1 MRTFG
6 WLLVGWSVS
15 CALACG
21 DFARAQEEA
30 SSTPAGHSAHGE
42 IFNEGPRQQAYL
54 MPGTGA
60 VHIDITTENADAQR
74 FFDQG
79 LGQLHGFW
87 YFESERSFRHAA
99 MLDPD
104 CAMAYWGMAMSNFSN
119 DKRGS
124 GFIAEA
130 VKRRDG
136 CSLREQLHIDALNTY
151 FTTKGNE
158 KTKRQKYIL
167 KLEDIIHQVPDDIE
181 AKAFLAL
188 IQYTSNS
195 HGLPIVSRQ
204 SVDALM
210 DQVLEVQP
218 MHPCHHYRIH
228 LWDTNKPERALVSAS
243 LCGQSAPGIAHMW
256 HMPGHIYSRLKRY
269 DDAVYQQEA
278 SARVDHAHM
287 MRDRVLPC
295 QIHNYAH
302 NNEWCC
308 RNMNFIGRARDAV
321 SLAKNMIE
329 EPRHPKL
336 NDPGKRGSA
345 ANYGRTRLLE
355 TLVLYEMW
363 EELIELCDTV
373 YLEPSDNESDEV
385 KRLAALGRAHY
396 ALSQTEL
403 GDKQLAELESRL
415 EAINERTE
423 KAVEKAEQEARDKK
437 KSDKDIKKA
446 ADDARRGT
454 QSLTKSI
461 QTALDTVLGYQHL
474 AAGRNED
481 AVQVLA
487 KVSGLEKSHLAQA
500 YAAAG
505 NLEKAIEL
513 AQQAAQ
519 SGTGQVY
526 PLATYAEL
534 LNRAGRDPACEQ
546 QMKRLREL
554 SAHIDLDLRVFQRL
568 APAANALGWEEDWRI
583 KYQQPED
590 VGNRPDLAS
599 LGPFR
604 WQPTK
609 APEWSLPDSAGKT
622 VSLRQFEGRP
632 VLLIFYLGQSC
643 VHCVEQLQKFAPATK
658 DFQAAGISLVAV
670 STENREQVADS
681 LTTFE
686 GDFPIPLLADPT
698 LAAFK
703 SYRAFDDFEEIPLHG
718 TFLID
723 ENGLVRWQDISY
735 EPFMEN
741 EFLLKEAKR
750 LLAQP
755 VGAE

>member
-1 MRTFG
+1 MRNSG
-6 WLLVGWSVS
+6 WLLGSMAVCFALV
-15 CALACG
+15 CAAPVW
-21 DFARAQEEA
+21 AEEEA
-30 SSTPAGHSAHGE
+30 AATPAGHSTHGE
-42 IFNEGPRQQAYL
+42 IFNEGPRQKANL
-54 MPGTGA
+54 MQGTGA
-60 VHIDITTENADAQR
+60 VHIDITTESSEAQQ

-87 YFESERSFRHAA
+87 YFEAERSFRHAA

-130 VKRRDG
+130 VKHRDP

-151 FTTKGNE
+151 FTTKGND
-158 KTKRQKYIL
+158 KAKRQKYIA

-188 IQYTSNS
+188 IQYTSHS
-195 HGLPIVSRQ
+195 RGLPIVSRQ
-204 SVDALM
+204 TVDALL
-210 DQVLEVQP
+210 DQVFDVEP

-228 LWDTNKPERALVSAS
+228 LWDTAKPERALISAS
-243 LCGQSAPGIAHMW
+243 LGGQSAPSIAHMW

-269 DDAVYQQEA
+269 EDAVYQQEA

-308 RNMNFIGRARDAV
+308 RNLNFIGRARDAV
-321 SLAKNMIE
+321 TLAKNMIE

-336 NDPGKRGSA
+336 NDPAKRGSA
-345 ANYGRTRLLE
+345 ANYGRTRLLD

-363 EELIELCDTV
+363 EELIELADTV
-373 YLEPSDNESDEV
+373 YLEATDNESDEV
-385 KRLAALGRAHY
+385 KRLAALGRAYY
-396 ALSQTEL
+396 ALEQAESA
-403 GDKQLAELESRL
+403 DKLLADLEARL
-415 EAINERTE
+415 EAVNQETE
-423 KAVEKAEQEARDKK
+423 EAVAKAEQKARDEK

-446 ADDARRGT
+446 EETARRAT
-454 QSLTKSI
+454 QSRTKSI
-461 QTALDTVLGYQHL
+461 QTALDELVGYQHL
-474 AAGRNED
+474 AAGRHDE
-481 AVQVLA
+481 AVKVLA
-487 KVSGLEKSHLAQA
+487 KVSGLEKSHLAQV
-500 YAAAG
+500 YATSG
-505 NLEKAIEL
+505 DLDKAIEL

-519 SGTGQVY
+519 SGTNQVY

-534 LNRAGRDPACEQ
+534 LNRAGRDAACEQ

-554 SAHIDLDLRVFQRL
+554 SAHLDPNVRMFKRL
-568 APAANALGWEEDWRI
+568 APAASALGWPEDWRVEY
-583 KYQQPED
+583 KQPDD
-590 VGNRPDLAS
+590 VGKRPDLAS

-604 WQPTK
+604 WGPTA
-609 APEWSLPDSAGKT
+609 APQWSLPDSQGKT
-622 VSLRQFEGRP
+622 VSLREFEGRP

-658 DFQAAGISLVAV
+658 AFQEAGISLVAV

-686 GDFPIPLLADPT
+686 GDFPIPLLADPS
-698 LAAFK
+698 LAVFK
-703 SYRAFDDFEEIPLHG
+703 SYRAYDDFEAIPLHG